1 MLEEPKKKKTR
12 NKPTKYGVDVHIRL
26 KQETFEEIQAL
37 SMLYSMTYSQ
47 VIRKIIEDGV
57 ANF

>member
-1 MLEEPKKKKTR
+1 MLEKTKKTR

-26 KQETFEEIQAL
+26 RQETFEEIQAL
-37 SMLYSMTYSQ
+37 SKIYSMTYSEI
-47 VIRKIIEDGV
+47 IRKIIENGV